1 MSDRSV
7 VYQISSVIRNGHLSA
22 NRALNLLNDEECVDV
37 ICVACSGGCDS
48 VFLVKYLLDNFRNI
62 RSRLVLLHYNHNL
75 RGECSDGDEDFV
87 RKFSKERCLKFYSEK
102 LGKTPVHVTEGVLRD
117 YRNDFFSRAMRKFNS
132 KILVTGYQ
140 KDDVAETLL
149 MRLVRASGISGLSA
163 PREVTVFSDDTIR
176 IRPLVDVSK
185 SEIKLSLT
193 KSGIKWREDA
203 SNVCNDFFRNK
214 IRNLIIPKLQKF
226 SESRNV
232 VDSLCLAKKNIEEAD
247 DAVEYF
253 ANKFFEKNKCGV
265 ILDCHDLNKLP
276 VAVQRRIFEKYLQ
289 INAIEVRR
297 SYTEKMIAIVTTGN
311 ADTDTFS
318 AGAHFIKF
326 DGKKFSIK
334 TSSNMEGWCVTDVHV
349 GKTILPT
356 GRYINIEIINIED
369 EYFCHKIKNIDVAKQ
384 CYASISDN
392 LSISIKSF
400 RPNYR
405 YKKFDHSSYKKLADL
420 LPSCA
425 KRKDGGVSML
435 PVIFVNDKI
444 CWVPNLPVAD
454 DFRLDKGDK
463 MALLLTYF

>member
-7 VYQISSVIRNGHLSA
+7 VYQIYSTVRNRPLSA
-22 NRALNLLNDEECVDV
+22 NRALHLLNDDGCVDV

-48 VFLVKYLLDNFRNI
+48 VFLVKYLLDNFKNI

-75 RGECSDGDEDFV
+75 REEYSDGDEDFV
-87 RKFSKERCLKFYSEK
+87 RKLSIEKGLKFFSEK
-102 LGKTPVHVTEGVLRD
+102 LEKTPVHVTEGILRD

-149 MRLVRASGISGLSA
+149 MRLIRASGISGLSA

-232 VDSLCLAKKNIEEAD
+232 IDSLCLAKKNIEEAD
-247 DAVEYF
+247 DAIEYF
-253 ANKFFEKNKCGV
+253 ANKIFEKNICGKV
-265 ILDCHDLNKLP
+265 LDCHDLNTLP

-297 SYTEKMIAIVTTGN
+297 SYTEKMIAVVAISN
-311 ADTDTFS
+311 SDIFS
-318 AGAHFIKF
+318 AGDHFVKF
-326 DGKKFSIK
+326 DGKKIRAE
-334 TSSNMEGWCVTDVHV
+334 TSSYREDWCVTDVHM
-349 GKTILPT
+349 GKTVLPT
-356 GRYINIEIINIED
+356 GRYINIEAVNIED
-369 EYFCHKIKNIDVAKQ
+369 KDFSHKIKNIDVAKQ
-384 CYASISDN
+384 CYASISGD

-405 YKKFDHSSYKKLADL
+405 YKKFGHNSCKKLADL
-420 LPSCA
+420 LPSYA
-425 KRKDGGVSML
+425 KRRDGGASML

-454 DFRLDKGDK
+454 DFRLDKCDK

>member
-7 VYQISSVIRNGHLSA
+7 VYQIYSTVRNRPLSA
-22 NRALNLLNDEECVDV
+22 NRALHLLNDDGCVDV

-62 RSRLVLLHYNHNL
+62 RNRLVLLHFNHNL
-75 RGECSDGDEDFV
+75 REEYSDGDEDFV
-87 RKFSKERCLKFYSEK
+87 RKLSIEKGLKFFSEK
-102 LGKTPVHVTEGVLRD
+102 LEKTPVHVTEGILRD

-149 MRLVRASGISGLSA
+149 MRLIRASGISGLSA

-176 IRPLVDVSK
+176 IRPLVDISK
-185 SEIKLSLT
+185 SEIKMRLT
-193 KSGIKWREDA
+193 ESGIKWREDA
-203 SNVCNDFFRNK
+203 SNMCNDFFRNK
-214 IRNLIIPKLQKF
+214 IRNLIIPKLQEF
-226 SESRNV
+226 SRNRDII
-232 VDSLCLAKKNIEEAD
+232 DSLFLAKKNIEEAD
-247 DAVEYF
+247 DAIEYF
-253 ANKFFEKNKCGV
+253 ANKIFEKNICGKV
-265 ILDCHDLNKLP
+265 LDCHDLNTLP

-297 SYTEKMIAIVTTGN
+297 SYTEKMIAVVAISN
-311 ADTDTFS
+311 SDIFS
-318 AGAHFIKF
+318 AGDHFVKF
-326 DGKKFSIK
+326 DGKKIRAE
-334 TSSNMEGWCVTDVHV
+334 TSSYREDWCVTDVHM
-349 GKTILPT
+349 GKTVLPT
-356 GRYINIEIINIED
+356 GRYINIEAVNIED
-369 EYFCHKIKNIDVAKQ
+369 KDFSHKIKNIDVAKQ
-384 CYASISDN
+384 CYASISGD

-405 YKKFDHSSYKKLADL
+405 YKKFGHNSCKKLADL
-420 LPSCA
+420 LPSYA
-425 KRKDGGVSML
+425 KRRDGGASML

-454 DFRLDKGDK
+454 DFRLDKCDK

>member
-7 VYQISSVIRNGHLSA
+7 VYQISSAVRDGPLSA
-22 NRALNLLNDEECVDV
+22 NRALHLLNDEECVDV

-48 VFLVKYLLDNFRNI
+48 VFLVKYLIDNFKNI

-75 RGECSDGDEDFV
+75 RGEYSDGDEDFV
-87 RKFSKERCLKFYSEK
+87 RNLSIEKGLKFYSEK
-102 LGKTPVHVTEGVLRD
+102 LKKPPIHVTEGVLRD

-132 KILVTGYQ
+132 KFLVTGHQ

-149 MRLVRASGISGLSA
+149 MRLVRASGISGLSS
-163 PREVTVFSDDTIR
+163 PREVTVFSDGTIR
-176 IRPLVDVSK
+176 IRPLVDVLK
-185 SEIKLSLT
+185 SEIKLRLT
-193 KSGIKWREDA
+193 KFGIKWREDA
-203 SNVCNDFFRNK
+203 SNGCNDFFRNK
-214 IRNLIIPKLQKF
+214 IRNLIIPELQKF

-253 ANKFFEKNKCGV
+253 ANKFFEKNKCGI
-265 ILDCHDLNKLP
+265 ILDCHDLNTLP
-276 VAVQRRIFEKYLQ
+276 IAVQRRIFEKYLQ
-289 INAIEVRR
+289 GNAIEVRR
-297 SYTEKMIAIVTTGN
+297 SYTEKMIAIVATGN
-311 ADTDTFS
+311 ADTFS
-318 AGAHFIKF
+318 AGDHFVKF
-326 DGKKFSIK
+326 DGKKIRAE
-334 TSSNMEGWCVTDVHV
+334 TSSYREDWYVSDVHIGETV
-349 GKTILPT
+349 LPT
-356 GRYINIEIINIED
+356 GRCINIETVNIED
-369 EYFCHKIKNIDVAKQ
+369 EDFFHKIKNIDIAKQ
-384 CYASISDN
+384 CYASISGN

-405 YKKFDHSSYKKLADL
+405 YKKFGHNSYKKLADL

-425 KRKDGGVSML
+425 KRRDGGASIL

>member
-22 NRALNLLNDEECVDV
+22 DRALHLLNDDECADV

-48 VFLVKYLLDNFRNI
+48 VFLVKYLLDNFKNI

-75 RGECSDGDEDFV
+75 RGEYSDGDEDFV
-87 RKFSKERCLKFYSEK
+87 RKFSIEKGLKFYSEK
-102 LGKTPVHVTEGVLRD
+102 LAKNPVHVTEGVLRD

-132 KILVTGYQ
+132 KILVTGHQ

-163 PREVTVFSDDTIR
+163 PREVTVFSDNTIR
-176 IRPLVDVSK
+176 IRPLVDISK

-203 SNVCNDFFRNK
+203 SNGCNDFFRNK

-232 VDSLCLAKKNIEEAD
+232 IDSLCLAKKNIEEAN

-289 INAIEVRR
+289 SNAIEVRR
-297 SYTEKMIAIVTTGN
+297 SYTEKMIAVVAIS
-311 ADTDTFS
+311 DSDIFS
-318 AGAHFIKF
+318 AGDHFVKF
-326 DGKKFSIK
+326 DGKKIRAE
-334 TSSNMEGWCVTDVHV
+334 TSSYREDWCVTDVHI
-349 GKTILPT
+349 GKTVLPT
-356 GRYINIEIINIED
+356 GRCINIEAVNIED
-369 EYFCHKIKNIDVAKQ
+369 EGFFYKIKNINVAKQ
-384 CYASISDN
+384 CYASISGN

-405 YKKFDHSSYKKLADL
+405 YKKFGHNSYKKLADL
-420 LPSCA
+420 LPSRA
-425 KRKDGGVSML
+425 KKRDGGVSML
-435 PVIFVNDKI
+435 PVVFVNDKI

-454 DFRLDKGDK
+454 DFRLDKCDK

>member
-7 VYQISSVIRNGHLSA
+7 VYQISSAVRDGPLSA
-22 NRALNLLNDEECVDV
+22 NRALHLLNDEECVDV

-75 RGECSDGDEDFV
+75 REEYSDGDEDFV
-87 RKFSKERCLKFYSEK
+87 RKLSIEKGLKFFSEK
-102 LGKTPVHVTEGVLRD
+102 LEKTPVHVTEGILRD

-176 IRPLVDVSK
+176 IRPLVDISK
-185 SEIKLSLT
+185 SEIKMRLME
-193 KSGIKWREDA
+193 SGIKWREDA
-203 SNVCNDFFRNK
+203 SNRCNDFFRNK
-214 IRNLIIPKLQKF
+214 IRNLIIPKLQEF
-226 SESRNV
+226 SENRDII
-232 VDSLCLAKKNIEEAD
+232 DSLFLAKKNIEEAD
-247 DAVEYF
+247 DAIEYF
-253 ANKFFEKNKCGV
+253 ANKIFEKNICGKV
-265 ILDCHDLNKLP
+265 LNCHDLNKLP

-289 INAIEVRR
+289 SNAIEVRR
-297 SYTEKMIAIVTTGN
+297 SYTEKMIAFVAIGSP
-311 ADTDTFS
+311 DIFS
-318 AGAHFIKF
+318 AGDHFVKF
-326 DGKKFSIK
+326 DGKKIRAE
-334 TSSNMEGWCVTDVHV
+334 TSLYREDWCVTDVHI
-349 GKTILPT
+349 GKTVLPT
-356 GRYINIEIINIED
+356 GRYINIETVNIEN
-369 EYFCHKIKNIDVAKQ
+369 EGFFYKIKNINVAKQ
-384 CYASISDN
+384 CYASISGN

-405 YKKFDHSSYKKLADL
+405 YKKFGHSSYKKLADL

>member
-7 VYQISSVIRNGHLSA
+7 VYQIYSTVRNRPLSA
-22 NRALNLLNDEECVDV
+22 NRALHLLNDDGCIDV

-62 RSRLVLLHYNHNL
+62 RNRLVLLHYNHNL
-75 RGECSDGDEDFV
+75 REEYSDGDEDFV
-87 RKFSKERCLKFYSEK
+87 RKLSIEKGLKFFSEK
-102 LGKTPVHVTEGVLRD
+102 LEKTPVHVTEGILRD

-132 KILVTGYQ
+132 KFLVTGHQ

-149 MRLVRASGISGLSA
+149 MRLIRASGISGLSA

-176 IRPLVDVSK
+176 IRPLVDISK
-185 SEIKLSLT
+185 TEIKLSLT

-203 SNVCNDFFRNK
+203 SNVCNDFLRNK
-214 IRNLIIPKLQKF
+214 IRNLIIPKLQEF

-232 VDSLCLAKKNIEEAD
+232 IDSLCLAKKNIEEAD
-247 DAVEYF
+247 DAIEYF
-253 ANKFFEKNKCGV
+253 ANKIFEKNVCGKV
-265 ILDCHDLNKLP
+265 LDCHDLNTLP
-276 VAVQRRIFEKYLQ
+276 IAVQRRIFEKYLQ

-297 SYTEKMIAIVTTGN
+297 SYTEKMIAILATGSP
-311 ADTDTFS
+311 DTFS
-318 AGAHFIKF
+318 AGDHFIKF
-326 DGKKFSIK
+326 DEKGFSIK
-334 TSSNMEGWCVTDVHV
+334 TSSYAEDWYIADVHM
-349 GKTILPT
+349 GKTVLPT
-356 GRYINIEIINIED
+356 GRYINIETVNIED
-369 EYFCHKIKNIDVAKQ
+369 EDFSHKIKNIDVSKQ
-384 CYASISDN
+384 CYASISGD

-444 CWVPNLPVAD
+444 CWVPNLPVVD

>member
-48 VFLVKYLLDNFRNI
+48 VFLVKYLLDNFKNI

-75 RGECSDGDEDFV
+75 RGEYSDGDEDFV
-87 RKFSKERCLKFYSEK
+87 RKFSIEKGLKFYSEK
-102 LGKTPVHVTEGVLRD
+102 LAKVPVRVTEGVLRD
-117 YRNDFFSRAMRKFNS
+117 HRNDFFSRAMRKFNS

-163 PREVTVFSDDTIR
+163 PREVTVFSDNTIR
-176 IRPLVDVSK
+176 IRPLVDISK
-185 SEIKLSLT
+185 SEIKMRLT
-193 KSGIKWREDA
+193 ESGIKWREDA
-203 SNVCNDFFRNK
+203 SNMCNDFFRNK
-214 IRNLIIPKLQKF
+214 IRNLIIPKLQEF
-226 SESRNV
+226 SRNRDII
-232 VDSLCLAKKNIEEAD
+232 DSLFLAKKNIEEAD
-247 DAVEYF
+247 DAIEYF
-253 ANKFFEKNKCGV
+253 ANKIFEKNICGKV
-265 ILDCHDLNKLP
+265 LDCHDLNTLP

-297 SYTEKMIAIVTTGN
+297 SYTEKMIAIVATGSP
-311 ADTDTFS
+311 DTFS
-318 AGAHFIKF
+318 AGAHFINF

-334 TSSNMEGWCVTDVHV
+334 ISSNMEDWCVMDVHF

-356 GRYINIEIINIED
+356 GRCVNIEIINIED
-369 EYFCHKIKNIDVAKQ
+369 EYFCHKIKNIDDAKQ
-384 CYASISDN
+384 CYASINDN
-392 LSISIKSF
+392 LSVSIKSF

-405 YKKFDHSSYKKLADL
+405 YKKFGHNSYKKLADL

-425 KRKDGGVSML
+425 KRRDSGVSML

>member
-22 NRALNLLNDEECVDV
+22 NRALNLLNDDGCIDV

-62 RSRLVLLHYNHNL
+62 RNRLVLLHYNHNL
-75 RGECSDGDEDFV
+75 RGEYSDGDEDFV
-87 RKFSKERCLKFYSEK
+87 KKLSIEKGLKFFSEK
-102 LGKTPVHVTEGVLRD
+102 LEKTQVHVTEGILRD

-132 KILVTGYQ
+132 KILVTGHQ

-149 MRLVRASGISGLSA
+149 MRLIRASGISGLSA
-163 PREVTVFSDDTIR
+163 PREVTMFSDDTIR
-176 IRPLVDVSK
+176 IRPLVDISK

-232 VDSLCLAKKNIEEAD
+232 IDSLCLAKKNIEEAD
-247 DAVEYF
+247 DAIEYF

-289 INAIEVRR
+289 SNAIEVRR
-297 SYTEKMIAIVTTGN
+297 SYTEKMIAIVATGSP
-311 ADTDTFS
+311 DTFS
-318 AGAHFIKF
+318 AGDHFIKF
-326 DGKKFSIK
+326 DGKKIRAE
-334 TSSNMEGWCVTDVHV
+334 TSSYREDWYVTDVHI
-349 GKTILPT
+349 GKTVLPT
-356 GRYINIEIINIED
+356 GRCINIETVNIED
-369 EYFCHKIKNIDVAKQ
+369 EGFFYKIKNIDVAKQ

-392 LSISIKSF
+392 LSVSIKSF

-405 YKKFDHSSYKKLADL
+405 YKKFGHNSYKKLADL

-425 KRKDGGVSML
+425 KRRDGGVSML